1 MISVVSNVASLRAQ
15 RHLGKTQNALSNNIA
30 RLSSGLRI
38 NKSADDAS
46 GLAIS
51 DELRAYTRGLKQA
64 ERNANDGISLIQT
77 AEGGLS
83 ESIGVIT
90 RMRELAVQAA
100 NEGTMDTTERGYL
113 AQEYA
118 LLESELNRIVTVTEF
133 NGTKLINGGIST
145 GISFQVGMRNTS
157 ADRIS
162 LTLNDND
169 ATALG
174 IDDDSLSSATDAQAA
189 IAALDTAIQTLN
201 TQRGSLG
208 ATQNRLT
215 MSISN
220 LGTMHENMS
229 AADSRIRDV
238 DVAAESAAMARNQI
252 LSQAGTSVLA
262 QANQLPQ
269 AALSLIGG

>member
-15 RHLGKTQNALSNNIA
+15 RHLGKTQNALSGNIA

-83 ESIGVIT
+83 ESIGVLT

-100 NEGTMDTTERGYL
+100 NEGTMDATERGYL

-133 NGTKLINGGIST
+133 NGTKLINGDIST
-145 GISFQVGMRNTS
+145 GVSFQVGMRNTS
-157 ADRIS
+157 SDRIS

-189 IAALDTAIQTLN
+189 ISALDTAIQTLN

>member
-15 RHLGKTQNALSNNIA
+15 RHLGKTQNALTGNIA

-77 AEGGLS
+77 AEGGLA
-83 ESIGVIT
+83 ESIGVLT

-100 NEGTMDTTERGYL
+100 HEGTMDSTERGYL

-133 NGTKLINGGIST
+133 NGTKLINGDIST
-145 GISFQVGMRNTS
+145 GVSFQVGMRNTS

-189 IAALDTAIQTLN
+189 ISALDTAIQTLN

>member
-15 RHLGKTQNALSNNIA
+15 RHLGKTQNALTNNIS

-38 NKSADDAS
+38 NKAADDAS

-83 ESIGVIT
+83 EAIGVLT
-90 RMRELAVQAA
+90 RMRELAVQAS

-133 NGTKLINGGIST
+133 NGQKLINGEIST
-145 GISFQVGMRNTS
+145 GVSFQVGMRNTS
-157 ADRIS
+157 SDRIS
-162 LTLNDND
+162 LTLTNVD
-169 ATALG
+169 ATQLSINDDTLG
-174 IDDDSLSSATDAQAA
+174 TSSTAQAA
-189 IAALDTAIQTLN
+189 ITALDTAIQTLN

-220 LGTMHENMS
+220 LGTMHENMA

-252 LSQAGTSVLA
+252 LSQAGTSILA

>member
-15 RHLGKTQNALSNNIA
+15 RHLGKTQSALTNNIA

-83 ESIGVIT
+83 EAIGVLT
-90 RMRELAVQAA
+90 RMRELAVQAS
-100 NEGTMDTTERGYL
+100 NEGTMDSTERGYL
-113 AQEYA
+113 AQEYQ
-118 LLESELNRIVTVTEF
+118 LLESELNRIVAVTEF
-133 NGTKLINGGIST
+133 NGQKLINGDIST
-145 GISFQVGMRNTS
+145 GVSFQVGMRNTS
-157 ADRIS
+157 SDRIS
-162 LTLNDND
+162 LTLTNVDSTRL
-169 ATALG
+169 A
-174 IDDDSLSSATDAQAA
+174 IDDDSLDTSTTAQAA
-189 IAALDTAIQTLN
+189 ITALDTAIQTLN

-220 LGTMHENMS
+220 LGTMRENMM

-238 DVAAESAAMARNQI
+238 DVAEESAAMARNQI
-252 LSQAGTSVLA
+252 LSQAGSSVLA

>member
-15 RHLGKTQNALSNNIA
+15 RHLGKTQNALTGNIA

-77 AEGGLS
+77 AEGGLA
-83 ESIGVIT
+83 ESIGVLT

-100 NEGTMDTTERGYL
+100 NEGTMDSTERGYL

-133 NGTKLINGGIST
+133 NGTKLINGDIST
-145 GISFQVGMRNTS
+145 GVSFQVGMRNTS

-162 LTLNDND
+162 LTQNDND

-189 IAALDTAIQTLN
+189 ISALDTAIQTLN